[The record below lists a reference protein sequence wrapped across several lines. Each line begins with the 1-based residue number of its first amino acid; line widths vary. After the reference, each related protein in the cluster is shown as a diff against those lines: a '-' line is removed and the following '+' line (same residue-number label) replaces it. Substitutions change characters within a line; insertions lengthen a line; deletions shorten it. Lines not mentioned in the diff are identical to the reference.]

1 MRSVETHGKFKKDY
15 RRCVKRGLDI
25 SKLSDVVTLLL
36 NDQPLPERCRPHKLV
51 GGWEGYWECHISPD
65 WLLIYDLDDE
75 GQTLGL
81 IRTGTHADLFK

>member
-1 MRSVETHGKFKKDY
+1 MRTVELFGKFRKDH
-15 RRCVKRGLDI
+15 RRCVQRSLDMT
-25 SKLSDVVTLLL
+25 KLSHIVALLTH
-36 NDQPLPERCRPHKLV
+36 DDPLPERCRPHKLA
-51 GGWEGYWECHISPD
+51 GEWEGLWECHISPD